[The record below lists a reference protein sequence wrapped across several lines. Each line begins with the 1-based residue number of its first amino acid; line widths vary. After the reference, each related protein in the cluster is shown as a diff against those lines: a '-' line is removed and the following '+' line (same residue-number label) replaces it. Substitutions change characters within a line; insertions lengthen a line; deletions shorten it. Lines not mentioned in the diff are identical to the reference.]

1 MAQCPHAITIN
12 AMWPYAIHLIS
23 FLLKNSILLLSVLLL
38 FFFFFS
44 LLVSIGDNFFSKLF
58 KGSIFKSENSDFEIN
73 LLQRSILTS
82 L

>member
-38 FFFFFS
+38 FFFSS